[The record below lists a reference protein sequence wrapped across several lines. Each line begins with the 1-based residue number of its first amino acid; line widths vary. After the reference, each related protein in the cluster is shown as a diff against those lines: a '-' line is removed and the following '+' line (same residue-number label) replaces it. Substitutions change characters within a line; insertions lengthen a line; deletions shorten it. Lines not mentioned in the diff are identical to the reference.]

1 MNNVMSFINQQ
12 KIPSLSGY
20 IPEEAF
26 VGVYGKEILD
36 KLTRIK

>member
-1 MNNVMSFINQQ
+1 MSFINQQ

-20 IPEEAF
+20 TPEEAF